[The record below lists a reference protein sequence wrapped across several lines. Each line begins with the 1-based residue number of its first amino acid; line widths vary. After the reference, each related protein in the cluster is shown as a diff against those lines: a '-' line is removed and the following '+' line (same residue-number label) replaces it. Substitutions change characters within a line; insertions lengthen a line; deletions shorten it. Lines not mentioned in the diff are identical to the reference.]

1 MTYQVGRGRALTQEE
16 YRRHA
21 ALCLEL
27 ANETTEERDKSA
39 LIDMAQAWM
48 RLAEQAEK
56 NSALDIVYETPRKK
70 PQSDK

>member
-1 MTYQVGRGRALTQEE
+1 LTQEE

-21 ALCLEL
+21 VLCLKL
-27 ANETTEERDKSA
+27 ANETADERGKSA

-56 NSALDIVYETPRKK
+56 NSGLDIVYETPAKK
-70 PQSDK
+70 SPSDK